1 MASATTT
8 TQLPILKRLWGS
20 GFADPM
26 YKASKVLNSAKK
38 DTNFGG
44 EGRYIIIAV
53 AMISGVGATFAD
65 ALAAQGPS
73 QEVRMFVTHRK
84 EYAIFTIQNDL
95 IARTRGNAN
104 AVVEALK
111 RQMDTARR
119 HFARRMSRRLWGNG
133 GGAIGQLHSSVTLS
147 STTLRLRNRVD
158 VAGIEAGLQVGFAS
172 DDGSSGTPAGLRG
185 GGVPTYLAISG
196 GIDRDDGTA
205 TVSAALNTV
214 PSITANDYV
223 FVRGDYNAAMTG
235 LRGYNPVSDPSASES
250 FMGLDRTVVDIQ
262 RTSGVRVS
270 GSGKTKLETIEDAC
284 AEAKING
291 LESDDLMLA
300 VNPLDYAAIRKEL
313 GTSVI
318 ITDVKGTNGIGFKA
332 IQIFSHSGTVTIV
345 SEVDVPLGYAWLF
358 DPSELYLRTAGD
370 APMELTEGGKLLTA
384 YDDDA
389 KQGRLGAYGN
399 FFVENPGGNV
409 VITW

>member
-1 MASATTT
+1 
-8 TQLPILKRLWGS
+8 
-20 GFADPM
+20 M
-26 YKASKVLNSAKK
+26 YRASKVLNSCKK

-44 EGRYIIIAV
+44 EGRYIIIGV
-53 AMISGVGATFAD
+53 AMIAGVGATFAD
-65 ALAAQGPS
+65 ALAQQNAS

-84 EYAIFTIQNDL
+84 EYALFTIQNDL
-95 IARTRGNAN
+95 IARTKGNAN

-119 HFARRMSRRLWGNG
+119 HFGRRMSRRLWGNG
-133 GGAIGQLHSSVTLS
+133 GGAVGQLLSTVTLS
-147 STTLRLRNRVD
+147 GTTLRLRNRVD
-158 VAGIEAGLQVGFAS
+158 IAGLEAGVQVGFAS
-172 DDGSSGTPAGLRG
+172 DDGSSSTPAGLRNSG
-185 GGVPTYLAISG
+185 SVPVYLTISG
-196 GIDRDDGTA
+196 AVDRDDGTA

-235 LRGYNPVSDPSASES
+235 LRGYNPVSDPSGGES
-250 FMGLDRTVVDIQ
+250 FMGLDRTQVDIQ
-262 RTSGVRVS
+262 RTSGIRVS
-270 GSGKTKLETIEDAC
+270 GAGKTKLETIEDAC

-313 GTSVI
+313 GTSVVI
-318 ITDVKGTNGIGFKA
+318 NDVKGTNGIGFKA
-332 IQIFSHSGTVTIV
+332 IEIYSHSGTIKIV
-345 SEVDVPLGYAWLF
+345 SEVDVPYGYAWLF
-358 DPSELYLRTAGD
+358 DPSEIYLRTAGD
-370 APMELTEGGKLLTA
+370 CPMELTEGGKLLTA

-409 VITW
+409 TITW